1 MKKRMIK
8 SMVIGL
14 LASSSLFLCGNRI
27 KAAEALP
34 QEIAADSQTPAIMQM
49 QVGAVAVGEVLTE
62 GTSLKVYVAVQALPG
77 SVGLDHVNIQFR
89 NQANDRSVTKILRDR
104 DLANG
109 IYAGWL
115 EMSIYEPAGIF
126 ELDKVILQDKAGA
139 YVKYC
144 RAEDLDD
151 NRGYVALPVTAA
163 FGVGNGV
170 DVLDETPPALGAV
183 IVTPSQTAKESE
195 LTVYAAVADDFSG
208 VDTVSIR
215 FENENGKA
223 ISLELDWDGE
233 LYTGKIKK
241 SQTKEAGTYR
251 VKRVT
256 VTDNMGNSKVYRG
269 GDGPFAGEPCFVV
282 EEVAE
287 WMTGCGKAWLLK

>member
-1 MKKRMIK
+1 M
-8 SMVIGL
+8 GL
-14 LASSSLFLCGNRI
+14 LVSSGLLLGGNRI
-27 KAAEALP
+27 RAAEIVP
-34 QEIAADSQTPAIMQM
+34 QENAADLQAPAIMPMQM
-49 QVGAVAVGEVLTE
+49 GAVVVGEVLVE
-62 GTSLKVYVAVQALPG
+62 GCSLKVYVAVQALPG
-77 SVGLDHVNIQFR
+77 SAGLDHVNIQFR

-104 DLANG
+104 DLVNG
-109 IYAGWL
+109 LYAGWL
-115 EMSIYEPAGIF
+115 ELSIYEPAGVF

-151 NRGYVALPVTAA
+151 NRGYFALPVTAS

-170 DVLDETPPALGAV
+170 NVLDETPPILGAV
-183 IVTPSQTAKESE
+183 VVTPSQAAKESE

-208 VDTVSIR
+208 VDTVSVR

-223 ISLELDWDGE
+223 ISLELDWNGE

-241 SQTKEAGTYR
+241 SQTKESGTYR

-282 EEVAE
+282 
-287 WMTGCGKAWLLK
+287 G